1 MQEYLPILAR
11 KFKFS
16 AKKSYNYIIL
26 NVFPRKIDF
35 LRMFW
40 KFDFQSK
47 LRFLGKKI
55 RLFDTVYNE
64 IFQFLLK
71 NSNISGKCQ
80 KIENWNFCGGI
91 FCLPGRAFF
100 LASLILF
107 RALCDPE
114 ALMLEQKSEILIKQ
128 TSKSLFS
135 DQRNNFDFQEKTV
148 PKSKQSKR
156 SLRPL

>member
-1 MQEYLPILAR
+1 ML
-11 KFKFS
+11 FS
-16 AKKSYNYIIL
+16 MKYSNFTSKIQIYRKKS
-26 NVFPRKIDF
+26 
-35 LRMFW
+35 
-40 KFDFQSK
+40 
-47 LRFLGKKI
+47 
-55 RLFDTVYNE
+55 
-64 IFQFLLK
+64 K
-71 NSNISGKCQ
+71 N
-80 KIENWNFCGGI
+80 ENWNFCGG
-91 FCLPGRAFF
+91 FACLPGRAFF

-128 TSKSLFS
+128 TTEKPFS

>member
-1 MQEYLPILAR
+1 MFFPEKLTFYEY
-11 KFKFS
+11 FKS
-16 AKKSYNYIIL
+16 SI
-26 NVFPRKIDF
+26 
-35 LRMFW
+35 
-40 KFDFQSK
+40 S
-47 LRFLGKKI
+47 
-55 RLFDTVYNE
+55 RLFDMKIRFFDTFFDE
-64 IFQFLLK
+64 IFQFYLK
-71 NSNISGKCQ
+71 NSNISQ
-80 KIENWNFCGGI
+80 KSQKNENWNFCGG
-91 FCLPGRAFF
+91 FACLPGRAFF

-156 SLRPL
+156 SLRHL